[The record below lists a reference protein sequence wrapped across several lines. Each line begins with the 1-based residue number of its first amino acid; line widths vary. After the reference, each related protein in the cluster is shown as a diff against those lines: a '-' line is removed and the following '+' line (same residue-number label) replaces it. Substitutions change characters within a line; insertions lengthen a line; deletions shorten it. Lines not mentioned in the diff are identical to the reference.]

1 MIRTDRDRALAFGD
15 SVFFELARDRDFRA
29 LAQEPFGR
37 LDLQKVKEIRFT
49 YALGK
54 REATTP
60 APVPKIDRAN
70 GTNVYHVVTEAND
83 LRVVIEPTRCAD
95 VMSRRPFE
103 KAVTVTLIGQTYL
116 GCGES
121 IG

>member
-15 SVFFELARDRDFRA
+15 GVFFELATDRDFRA

-37 LDLQKVKEIRFT
+37 PDLQTVKEIRFT

-60 APVPKIDRAN
+60 APVPKIDQAN
-70 GTNVYHVVTEAND
+70 GTVVYRAVTEAND
-83 LRVVIEPTRCAD
+83 LRVVIEPTRCAV

-103 KAVTVTLIGQTYL
+103 KTVTVTLIGQTYL
-116 GCGES
+116 GCRDS
-121 IG
+121 IE